1 MRTFAVEPPAAP
13 EAVPPG
19 LGRLG
24 PWLARLAAA
33 QSSWPPAP
41 PARIGRPDAVEGV
54 DAGVDAADRLVDG
67 GADLL
72 VLAGGGPPGPAL
84 ALLAVLLDL
93 EPVAAVGTGSVPGW
107 AGLVGTVRDGL
118 RAARPH
124 LGDPDQL
131 LLVTG
136 AAEVAGL
143 AGVLLQ
149 AAVRRTPVLLSGAPD
164 VWAAAVLAE
173 RTAPGTAAWLLA
185 GCSPAG
191 GGAAAA
197 VSELGLEPLLDL
209 RVARPEGADLALAL
223 LLPAVELAREPAAGT
238 AARA

>member
-1 MRTFAVEPPAAP
+1 MRTFAVEAPGAPRTAPPA
-13 EAVPPG
+13 

-33 QSSWPPAP
+33 QGSWPPVP
-41 PARIGRPDAVEGV
+41 PARVGRAPAVRGV
-54 DAGVDAADRLVDG
+54 DAGSAAADALVDSG
-67 GADLL
+67 VDLL
-72 VLAGGGPPGPAL
+72 VAAGGGPAGPAL

-93 EPVAAVGTGSVPGW
+93 EPVAAVGTASQPGW
-107 AGLVGTVRDGL
+107 AALVGAVRDAL

-124 LGDPDQL
+124 LGDPDEL
-131 LLVTG
+131 LVVTG
-136 AAEVAGL
+136 ADEVAGL

-164 VWAAAVLAE
+164 VWAAALLAE

-197 VSELGLEPLLDL
+197 VADLGLEPLLDL
-209 RVARPEGADLALAL
+209 RVAGPEGADLALAL
-223 LLPAVELAREPAAGT
+223 LLPAVELAGGT
-238 AARA
+238 GGDPLSRA